1 MTANPHEDR
10 EVAEVRQLKRTNE
23 EITRLKE
30 AFEQCIER
38 TRELEAANEAL
49 RSEITDH
56 KRIEER
62 LRKSEKRFRSYFE
75 LGLIG
80 MAITSPTRGILEVND
95 VICEILG
102 YERSELIQMTWAEI
116 AHPDDLAAEAAQ
128 FSRVMAG
135 EIDGYSMDKRW
146 IRKDGKVIYSTISV
160 KCLRRA
166 DGSVDYFV
174 ALLQGITERKHAE
187 KTLRESR
194 EELTRQ
200 VRFLDATLLNAGDY
214 VYVWNREKRFVYA
227 NRVLEKLWGWTR
239 DEWFGKTLAELG
251 NTPELVELLERHIEQ
266 VFETKKVVTGEVAYT
281 SPSGV
286 FGYYDYIF
294 SPVFGEDGSVERVAG
309 VSRNTTERRRTEEAL
324 RESEECFRLL
334 VER

>member
-1 MTANPHEDR
+1 VTANPHEDC

-128 FSRVMAG
+128 FNG
-135 EIDGYSMDKRW
+135 
-146 IRKDGKVIYSTISV
+146 
-160 KCLRRA
+160 
-166 DGSVDYFV
+166 
-174 ALLQGITERKHAE
+174 
-187 KTLRESR
+187 
-194 EELTRQ
+194 TR
-200 VRFLDATLLNAGDY
+200 
-214 VYVWNREKRFVYA
+214 
-227 NRVLEKLWGWTR
+227 
-239 DEWFGKTLAELG
+239 
-251 NTPELVELLERHIEQ
+251 
-266 VFETKKVVTGEVAYT
+266 
-281 SPSGV
+281 V
-286 FGYYDYIF
+286 FGSQGY
-294 SPVFGEDGSVERVAG
+294 
-309 VSRNTTERRRTEEAL
+309 
-324 RESEECFRLL
+324 
-334 VER
+334 

>member
-1 MTANPHEDR
+1 VTANPHEDC

-49 RSEITDH
+49 QSEITDH

-128 FSRVMAG
+128 FNGAR
-135 EIDGYSMDKRW
+135 
-146 IRKDGKVIYSTISV
+146 
-160 KCLRRA
+160 
-166 DGSVDYFV
+166 
-174 ALLQGITERKHAE
+174 
-187 KTLRESR
+187 
-194 EELTRQ
+194 
-200 VRFLDATLLNAGDY
+200 
-214 VYVWNREKRFVYA
+214 
-227 NRVLEKLWGWTR
+227 
-239 DEWFGKTLAELG
+239 
-251 NTPELVELLERHIEQ
+251 
-266 VFETKKVVTGEVAYT
+266 
-281 SPSGV
+281 V
-286 FGYYDYIF
+286 FGSQGY
-294 SPVFGEDGSVERVAG
+294 
-309 VSRNTTERRRTEEAL
+309 
-324 RESEECFRLL
+324 
-334 VER
+334 